1 MPKIIP
7 IRDLK
12 NTSEI
17 SKLCEES
24 AEPIY
29 ITRNGYGEMV
39 LMSMKVYE
47 ESVFKASVY
56 EKLEKSENQ
65 YKNGEVLDA
74 RGELQRMRAGHH
86 VEI

>member
-29 ITRNGYGEMV
+29 ITKNGYGEMV

-47 ESVFKASVY
+47 ESVFKASIY
-56 EKLEKSENQ
+56 EKLRKSENK
-65 YKNGEVLDA
+65 YKKGEVLDV
-74 RGELQRMRAGHH
+74 RGVLQRIRDGHH